1 MSLES
6 IALIGILTLFTI
18 VLGTDLATL
27 LAGHSVFEAIGPIAQ
42 GYTPA
47 NWRLGLVL
55 LLLLMG
61 AVTVNF
67 VSATRTEQYLLRI
80 GLGSLLVYFGLLFL
94 SSVFGG
100 DRTIK
105 TVNADSQANLSLWY
119 QAWTLLL
126 WPRAIAAL
134 VSYWSFLHYAMNPK
148 I

>member
-100 DRTIK
+100 DRTIYRK
-105 TVNADSQANLSLWY
+105 PHRNLTAQSK
-119 QAWTLLL
+119 
-126 WPRAIAAL
+126 R
-134 VSYWSFLHYAMNPK
+134 
-148 I
+148 

>member
-6 IALIGILTLFTI
+6 ITLIGILTLFTI
-18 VLGTDLATL
+18 VLGTDLVAL
-27 LAGHSVFEAIGPIAQ
+27 LIGHSVFEAINPIAQ

-55 LLLLMG
+55 LLLLTG
-61 AVTVNF
+61 AVTVNL
-67 VSATRTEQYLLRI
+67 VSAARTEQYLLRI

-105 TVNADSQANLSLWY
+105 TVNTDSQANLSLWY

-148 I
+148 L